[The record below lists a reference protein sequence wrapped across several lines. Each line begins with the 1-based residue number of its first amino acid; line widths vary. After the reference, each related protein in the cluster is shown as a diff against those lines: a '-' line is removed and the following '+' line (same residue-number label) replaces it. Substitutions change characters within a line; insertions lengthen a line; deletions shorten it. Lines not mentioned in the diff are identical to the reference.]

1 MISGNAT
8 WAAALALGAKQPLYL
23 FEIPD
28 LGLIIASYSQS
39 EIATP
44 VLNPPP
50 GAQGGYGVTLCG
62 LGGYGT

>member
-1 MISGNAT
+1 
-8 WAAALALGAKQPLYL
+8 
-23 FEIPD
+23 
-28 LGLIIASYSQS
+28 LIIASYSQS